1 MLEWFDQG
9 TVLASLRV
17 LGLGMAGILATSALF
32 MLLTVA
38 LRRAF
43 PPPREPEELGRSE
56 RSNEL

>member
-1 MLEWFDQG
+1 MDWLDSG

-17 LGLGMAGILATSALF
+17 LVLGMVGILATSALF

-43 PPPREPEELGRSE
+43 PPSREQAEPGRSG
-56 RSNEL
+56 RPNEL